1 MRFWDSS
8 ALISLIAEQP
18 GGAALKPLVEAD
30 PAMALWWGT
39 RVELASG
46 LCRLRRE
53 NAIDDD
59 TLARLLNGAE
69 RMSGEASVSEPSEP
83 LREEAIHLVK
93 VHDLRAGDALQLAA
107 ALAWADH
114 RPSGM
119 EFVCLDNRLRTAAA
133 REGFTILPP

>member
-8 ALISLIAEQP
+8 ALISSIAEQP
-18 GGAALKPLVEAD
+18 GDAALKPLMEAD

-53 NAIDDD
+53 NTIGDD
-59 TLARLLNGAE
+59 TLARLLRRAE
-69 RMSGEASVSEPSEP
+69 QISGEADAIDPTEL
-83 LREEAIHLVK
+83 LREEAVRLVRT
-93 VHDLRAGDALQLAA
+93 HDLRAGDALQLAA

-114 RPSGM
+114 KPSGLG
-119 EFVCLDNRLRTAAA
+119 FVCLDKRLREAAA
-133 REGFTILPP
+133 KEGFTVLPH